1 MTKKTRLLFY
11 FVLLAFSV
19 VFGGNVSALSGSTYI
34 NKAYLEGVYT
44 CWTGHLKSSP
54 VTQNDFPVFATVFPK
69 RIFSD
74 NNDGSVLIPRVL
86 SGIDDN
92 DLGCVNLMAGNG
104 GQFKGLVSLSGIT
117 QPTNDS
123 APSEKTAFMKNIGYS
138 TEKTTSSTGKCASFN
153 FKANSGNR
161 ETRSGTL
168 CLTDLTSDEKITSN
182 TEVEIPDDSGGG
194 NFTLQDMIT
203 FKKVSGGVEVSYDTY
218 HENCTQTNLGRTC
231 SGYVKEKVS
240 KTFKVSDYTTF
251 DEFMSGTSGIAGQF
265 NKQPPSLCAGYYQL
279 ACIDYTLDITKSDS
293 IYNPSTID
301 ESMVQYVVKGKKA
314 TAANTAIKYFSGSD
328 DLKDWD
334 SLKYTDAEKVHL
346 YQDYLSKVFEVSFAD
361 DSCPSISDSQAALLE
376 DSGYS
381 KVKWT
386 FSGSGA
392 KTCYIKASEK
402 SANKEVV
409 GVKDDGHFGKKMN
422 FGDLT
427 TALEFI
433 TLADGEFDDV
443 AEDDSGNGEVERTCM
458 NSGGSDSL
466 GWIICPLLDW
476 MSSASEDIYEQVL
489 EPNLQVEAGYFDQSV
504 TRDAWSTFQ
513 TIANI
518 IFTILVLVVVFSQ
531 LTGVGIDNYGIKK
544 ILPRLIVAAILINL
558 SYLICILCVDISNIL
573 GNSLH
578 EMFDGFITGGSV
590 VIENGEGI
598 TNTNVDFGGAITAL
612 SILSAIVGAYA
623 VYSNP
628 ALLLTLLIS
637 ALGVLIAVLFLFV
650 LLAGRKA
657 AIVVLTVLSPV
668 AFILYML
675 PNTKKIF
682 DRWLKLWEAM
692 LLLYPICGLLIGGG
706 NYISRLLLTIGAG
719 TSTFEAFTAMAI
731 GILPIF
737 FIPTLL
743 KSAFAALG
751 SMGSTI
757 AGFGNRMRGGFN
769 RNARNSAA
777 YKNAQER
784 GTERRTRIKA
794 GLDKNGDEKDLN
806 GFRRFIRGG
815 RRGMGRA
822 RAQYLKDQDTRAR
835 ADRLTGVGYEAARIA
850 QTKAGESDELRDYMT
865 LINDRTR
872 NGEDETALFGMYD
885 NYMTSG
891 NKAGALAVARIAG
904 RRKDTAARFM
914 SEKVTGSGLESE
926 QQRKALAERNNANSG
941 IFSSV
946 AKEISTGENS
956 KNYMESAPLGFEF
969 AAQTNRGNV
978 GDADYSSWLGETKTD
993 DKGNESYG
1001 NVHNAMNNYVTDS
1014 KQLVG
1019 MKSSSLRELINLA
1032 KSGKMDEGDITRI
1045 SNLAKE
1051 TIANRGT
1058 TGVWDSTKEN
1068 EITEIANLRGGV
1080 TAPKAAEEG
1089 RTFEVPRENRPAG
1102 NTGNKNDVQVN
1113 PGEGDDQGTWD

>member
-1 MTKKTRLLFY
+1 MNGEGDTYYKI
-11 FVLLAFSV
+11 VD
-19 VFGGNVSALSGSTYI
+19 SAGYSNKFAAAA
-34 NKAYLEGVYT
+34 NKAINY
-44 CWTGHLKSSP
+44 
-54 VTQNDFPVFATVFPK
+54 
-69 RIFSD
+69 I
-74 NNDGSVLIPRVL
+74 
-86 SGIDDN
+86 
-92 DLGCVNLMAGNG
+92 
-104 GQFKGLVSLSGIT
+104 
-117 QPTNDS
+117 
-123 APSEKTAFMKNIGYS
+123 
-138 TEKTTSSTGKCASFN
+138 
-153 FKANSGNR
+153 
-161 ETRSGTL
+161 
-168 CLTDLTSDEKITSN
+168 
-182 TEVEIPDDSGGG
+182 SGGKYKDRG
-194 NFTLQDMIT
+194 AIRFSEAEQISYYIQVIKEWFYDGRTDYDEYWVCNKSDWSVYGSFTLEVKRSSDGNQ
-203 FKKVSGGVEVSYDTY
+203 GV
-218 HENCTQTNLGRTC
+218 CR
-231 SGYVKEKVS
+231 
-240 KTFKVSDYTTF
+240 
-251 DEFMSGTSGIAGQF
+251 
-265 NKQPPSLCAGYYQL
+265 
-279 ACIDYTLDITKSDS
+279 ID
-293 IYNPSTID
+293 P
-301 ESMVQYVVKGKKA
+301 
-314 TAANTAIKYFSGSD
+314 
-328 DLKDWD
+328 
-334 SLKYTDAEKVHL
+334 
-346 YQDYLSKVFEVSFAD
+346 
-361 DSCPSISDSQAALLE
+361 
-376 DSGYS
+376 S
-381 KVKWT
+381 KVKRSDKAYGFEST
-386 FSGSGA
+386 SVESGNSGEKYRAFDASGA
-392 KTCYIKASEK
+392 TKLTLE
-402 SANKEVV
+402 EVV
-409 GVKDDGHFGKKMN
+409 AKIN
-422 FGDLT
+422 ELS
-427 TALEFI
+427 
-433 TLADGEFDDV
+433 DDV
-443 AEDDSGNGEVERTCM
+443 SDSDMPGATSSDDEEGKVERTCM

-489 EPNLQVEAGYFDQSV
+489 EPNLQVEVGYFDQSV

-518 IFTILVLVVVFSQ
+518 VFIILVLVVIFSQ

-578 EMFDGFITGGSV
+578 RMFDGFITGGRV

-682 DRWLKLWEAM
+682 DKWLRLWEAM

-706 NYISRLLLTIGAG
+706 NYVSRLLLTIGAG

-822 RAQYLKDQDTRAR
+822 RAQYLKDQDTRTR

-850 QTKAGESDELRDYMT
+850 QTKAGESDELKDYMT

-872 NGEDETALFGMYD
+872 NGEDETALFEMYD
-885 NYMTSG
+885 NYMTSD

-914 SEKVTGSGLESE
+914 SEKITGSGLESE
-926 QQRKALAERNNANSG
+926 QQRKALAERNNASSG

-969 AAQTNRGNV
+969 AAQANRGNV
-978 GDADYSSWLGETKTD
+978 GNADYSSWLGETKTD

-1051 TIANRGT
+1051 TIANRGI

-1068 EITEIANLRGGV
+1068 EITEIANLRGGAV
-1080 TAPKAAEEG
+1080 TAPKAAEES
-1089 RTFEVPRENRPAG
+1089 RTFEVPRENRPTG
-1102 NTGNKNDVQVN
+1102 NTGNKNDV
-1113 PGEGDDQGTWD
+1113 